1 MEFLL
6 GVTGA
11 VVKKTTIKDVA
22 QLAGVSYQTVS
33 RVINHKKEVS
43 PATASIVR
51 KAMKTLNYTP
61 DPLARSLVGKNSHTI
76 GVVISTY
83 TGHTCNLILQSA
95 DRVVR
100 SYGYNLVI
108 VGTETH
114 SSAEPITGNE
124 LTRQRLEG
132 LLVIYHGAVDDPH
145 TLLSTVSPD
154 IPVVS
159 TGYEI
164 DRPEAKIIQ
173 VNTYEGARIATE
185 YLLSKGHTKIATI
198 TGSPKASEMHQRK
211 SGFLDTLKSHE
222 VAFNPTLE
230 VSGEWSIESGYKA
243 MLTLLNQKKEFTAV
257 FTHNDDMAFGAI
269 RALKENG
276 FEVPRDVSVIGF
288 DNNPLSKCSIPSL
301 TTVSYPAAELGAYS
315 ASLLVW
321 MVRSHLHPSLSL
333 KPPQKPKLEMELI
346 VRESTA
352 S

>member
-1 MEFLL
+1 M
-6 GVTGA
+6 
-11 VVKKTTIKDVA
+11 KKTTIKDVA
-22 QLAGVSYQTVS
+22 HLAGVSYQTVS

-51 KAMKTLNYTP
+51 KAMKTLNYSP

-124 LTRQRLEG
+124 LNRQRLEG

-145 TLLSTVSPD
+145 TLLSTVSSD

-164 DRPEAKIIQ
+164 DRPEASVIQ
-173 VNTYEGARIATE
+173 VNTYEGARLATE

-211 SGFLDTLKSHE
+211 SGFLDSLKSHGI
-222 VAFNPTLE
+222 ALTQTWRQM
-230 VSGEWSIESGYKA
+230 VSGPLKVG
-243 MLTLLNQKKEFTAV
+243 ML
-257 FTHNDDMAFGAI
+257 
-269 RALKENG
+269 
-276 FEVPRDVSVIGF
+276 P
-288 DNNPLSKCSIPSL
+288 C
-301 TTVSYPAAELGAYS
+301 
-315 ASLLVW
+315 
-321 MVRSHLHPSLSL
+321 
-333 KPPQKPKLEMELI
+333 
-346 VRESTA
+346 
-352 S
+352 